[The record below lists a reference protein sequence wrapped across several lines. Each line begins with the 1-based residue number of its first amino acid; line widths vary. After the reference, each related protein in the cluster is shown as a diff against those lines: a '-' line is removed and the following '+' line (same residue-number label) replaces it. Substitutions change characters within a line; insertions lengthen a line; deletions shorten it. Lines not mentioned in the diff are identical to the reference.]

1 MFSDYIP
8 NPIAFS
14 VFGIDVR
21 WYGILIAL
29 GMVIAVLIT
38 YKRAPEHGIESERVL
53 DFVIVAI
60 PAAIVGARLYY
71 IAFRWSD
78 YAGDFRKMLDIRGGG
93 LAIHGGLIFAMIA
106 VFILCRH
113 YKVKPAEAFDCA
125 VPSIPL
131 AQAIG
136 RWGNYFNSEAHGGPT
151 DLPWGIPVN
160 GQMVHP
166 TFLYESIWCFLL
178 FIFLLWVDKRRSF
191 PWQPTLLY
199 VILYSLER
207 FFVEGLR
214 TDSLML
220 GSLRQAQ
227 LLSASLVIL
236 GLVLYIVLMKRHKA
250 ELAREA
256 EKTSEKM

>member
-1 MFSDYIP
+1 MFSDFIP

-14 VFGIDVR
+14 IFGIDVR

-29 GMVIAVLIT
+29 GMAIAVFIT
-38 YKRAPEHGIESERVL
+38 YKRAPKHGIEADRVF

-60 PAAIVGARLYY
+60 PAGIVGARLYY
-71 IAFRWSD
+71 IVFRWSD
-78 YAGDFRKMLDIRGGG
+78 YAGNFRKMLDIRGGG

-125 VPSIPL
+125 VPSIAL

-166 TFLYESIWCFLL
+166 TFLYESLWCLMLFFLL
-178 FIFLLWVDKRRSF
+178 SRVDNRRSF
-191 PWQPTLLY
+191 PWQTTLLY

-227 LLSASLVIL
+227 LLSACCFVFGLILYLVM
-236 GLVLYIVLMKRHKA
+236 MKKHRLSSSN
-250 ELAREA
+250 EE
-256 EKTSEKM
+256 EKLQENK